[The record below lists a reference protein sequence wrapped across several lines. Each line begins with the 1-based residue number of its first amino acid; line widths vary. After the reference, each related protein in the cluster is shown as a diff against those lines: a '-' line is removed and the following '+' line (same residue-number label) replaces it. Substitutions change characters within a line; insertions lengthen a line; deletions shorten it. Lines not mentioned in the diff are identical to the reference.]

1 MNLME
6 VLQHYADSGV
16 CPMHMPGH
24 KRRALYGGGL
34 LPWQIDI
41 TEIDGFD
48 NLHNA
53 QGILKEGM
61 ERAAQLYGADRSFY
75 LVNGSTCGILAGI
88 CTATV
93 PGDTVI
99 LPRGCHKSV
108 YHALELRDLTPVY
121 LPVPTDHGFGIA
133 GSLSPETVDRTLK
146 AHPETRLLI
155 VTSPTYEGVIS
166 DLQSIAALA
175 HKAGV
180 PVLVDEAHGAHLGF
194 SSEFSGGAVKAGA
207 DIVIQS
213 LHKTLPGLT
222 QTALAHINRGLVD
235 AGEFARQLTIFETSS
250 PSYPMMASIDC
261 CIQLLQEQGD
271 ILFAAYEQNLAAFD
285 QAILKLKHLRVLCHG
300 RDRLHAHP
308 ALFQFDP
315 GKLVI
320 STRGTQMNGWALSE
334 CLRKDYGIVPEMAM
348 GDYVLAMT
356 SICDTEETLT
366 RLSDALCRIDRDLH
380 AVPVEDLPE
389 TCPVPPQRM
398 RMNLARRADGCGIS
412 LTEAVGRVCGEM
424 VWAYPPG
431 VPLIV
436 PGEEVMEACIRA
448 LKKMSRQGVRL
459 WGERGTPPETVWV
472 VKNAD
477 V

>member
-1 MNLME
+1 
-6 VLQHYADSGV
+6 
-16 CPMHMPGH
+16 
-24 KRRALYGGGL
+24 
-34 LPWQIDI
+34 
-41 TEIDGFD
+41 
-48 NLHNA
+48 
-53 QGILKEGM
+53 
-61 ERAAQLYGADRSFY
+61 
-75 LVNGSTCGILAGI
+75 
-88 CTATV
+88 
-93 PGDTVI
+93 
-99 LPRGCHKSV
+99 
-108 YHALELRDLTPVY
+108 
-121 LPVPTDHGFGIA
+121 
-133 GSLSPETVDRTLK
+133 
-146 AHPETRLLI
+146 
-155 VTSPTYEGVIS
+155 
-166 DLQSIAALA
+166 
-175 HKAGV
+175 
-180 PVLVDEAHGAHLGF
+180 
-194 SSEFSGGAVKAGA
+194 
-207 DIVIQS
+207 
-213 LHKTLPGLT
+213 
-222 QTALAHINRGLVD
+222 
-235 AGEFARQLTIFETSS
+235 
-250 PSYPMMASIDC
+250 
-261 CIQLLQEQGD
+261 
-271 ILFAAYEQNLAAFD
+271 
-285 QAILKLKHLRVLCHG
+285 
-300 RDRLHAHP
+300 
-308 ALFQFDP
+308 
-315 GKLVI
+315 
-320 STRGTQMNGWALSE
+320 MNGWALSE